1 MGQEHGQ
8 ILTANTV
15 VFGIIT
21 VCVVAVRIGFRVKTR
36 KASASDWFLA
46 VALVSRIQS

>member
-8 ILTANTV
+8 ILTANTL

-21 VCVVAVRIGFRVKTR
+21 VCVVALRIGFRVKAR
-36 KASASDWFLA
+36 KASASDWFFA
-46 VALVSRIQS
+46 VALVSRRQS